1 MYSREVMDHYENP
14 RNVGTL
20 GEADAVAQVGTPA
33 EGEMLQVAL
42 KVAGDVIVAAKFRA
56 FGCPTAIASGSVLTE
71 MLIGSRL
78 SETSAIT
85 AAEVSDALG
94 GLPEEKQRYANAAVN
109 VLKMAVAD
117 LLSKKEVR

>member
-1 MYSREVMDHYENP
+1 MDHYENP